1 MIKLSGKTIADPLKL
16 IFRSMLEEG
25 VFHYDWKKSN
35 VVPIHKRAS
44 KNLIKNYRPV
54 SPLFIFG
61 KIFERLICLQNNL
74 FTECQSGFIH
84 GDSCVAQFLSI
95 THEIY
100 KDFDCNL
107 QNDIKGIFLDISKE
121 LDKVWDKVLIFQLK
135 PYGIDGS
142 LLKSMENY
150 LRGRQLRV
158 VLNGQTSTWKNILVG
173 VPQGSV
179 LGLLLF
185 LIYID
190 DL

>member
-1 MIKLSGKTIADPLKL
+1 M
-16 IFRSMLEEG
+16 
-25 VFHYDWKKSN
+25 
-35 VVPIHKRAS
+35 
-44 KNLIKNYRPV
+44 
-54 SPLFIFG
+54 
-61 KIFERLICLQNNL
+61 
-74 FTECQSGFIH
+74 
-84 GDSCVAQFLSI
+84 
-95 THEIY
+95 
-100 KDFDCNL
+100 